1 MLIFEGHVQFIK
13 NKCCLRYGL
22 VSYDIEEGVI
32 VEYNGGRCDL
42 CLIDVQASLL
52 TQLCDGL

>member
-1 MLIFEGHVQFIK
+1 MH
-13 NKCCLRYGL
+13 KCCLRYGL

-32 VEYNGGRCDL
+32 VEYNGGGGDL
-42 CLIDVQASLL
+42 SLVDVQASLF